1 MVQATTAQPT
11 KAVGV
16 AGNIEGN
23 IDQSCGSKQENV
35 VTLSSD

>member
-23 IDQSCGSKQENV
+23 IDQSCGSKQENL